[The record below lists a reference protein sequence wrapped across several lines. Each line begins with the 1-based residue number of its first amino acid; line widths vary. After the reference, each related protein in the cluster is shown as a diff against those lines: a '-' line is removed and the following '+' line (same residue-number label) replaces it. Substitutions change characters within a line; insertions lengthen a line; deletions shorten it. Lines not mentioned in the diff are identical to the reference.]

1 MDRDFKRKV
10 FGLMADKFETDA
22 FRDYFL
28 DLCAELPDYVFTIPS
43 STSKKY
49 HSKQQCVTPGG
60 QIIHVY
66 LFSSILNH
74 LLRLEHNREIFGT
87 PEIRD
92 AMRVVPMAHDAI
104 KCGWNGSKY
113 TVPNH
118 PKLAA
123 EWILTVKTEHD
134 IPKRYKEAIAGMCEA
149 HSGEWNKDR
158 SGNEIMKKPENQ
170 MEFLIHECDILA
182 SRSDIIWDVPRELSE
197 IMHFGEDDDPGYEK
211 ITWKNYTLPFG
222 KYKGKTWE
230 QIDNDDPGY
239 IQWALDKLEA
249 TNVKK
254 YLIDYI
260 KLKEVANKS

>member
-1 MDRDFKRKV
+1 MDKEYKRKV
-10 FGLMADKFETDA
+10 FSLMAESFETDE
-22 FRDYFL
+22 FREYFL
-28 DLCAELPDYVFTIPS
+28 DLCEELPDYIFTMPS
-43 STSKKY
+43 STSRKY
-49 HSKQQCVTPGG
+49 HSKQQCVSPGG

-74 LLRLEHNREIFGT
+74 LLRLEHNKEIYST

-104 KCGWNGSKY
+104 KCGWSGSKY

-123 EWILTVKTEHD
+123 EWILRQKTDHD
-134 IPKRYKEAIAGMCEA
+134 IPQNYKEAIAGMCEA

-158 SGNEIMKKPENQ
+158 SGNEIMKKPGNQ

-182 SRSDIIWDVPRELSE
+182 SRSDIIWDIPKELSE
-197 IMHFGEDDDPGYEK
+197 IINYTSQDDPNYVE
-211 ITWKNYTLPFG
+211 ITWENFTLPFG
-222 KYKGKTWE
+222 KYKGSTWK
-230 QIDNDDPGY
+230 QIDECDPGY
-239 IQWALDKLEA
+239 IQWALAKMEDG
-249 TNVKK
+249 NVKK

-260 KLKEVANKS
+260 EVRSKA

>member
-1 MDRDFKRKV
+1 M
-10 FGLMADKFETDA
+10 
-22 FRDYFL
+22 
-28 DLCAELPDYVFTIPS
+28 PS

-74 LLRLEHNREIFGT
+74 LLRLERNKQIFST

-104 KCGWNGSKY
+104 KCGWKGGRY
-113 TVPNH
+113 TVPDH

-123 EWILTVKTEHD
+123 EWILTVKTDHD
-134 IPKRYKEAIAGMCEA
+134 IPYNYKEAIAGMCEA

-158 SGNEIMKKPENQ
+158 SGKEIMKKPENQ

-182 SRSDIIWDVPRELSE
+182 SRSDIIWDIPKELTNVLHSDE
-197 IMHFGEDDDPGYEK
+197 NDDFDHERT
-211 ITWKNYTLPFG
+211 TWKDFTLPFG

-230 QIDNDDPGY
+230 QIDKEDPGY
-239 IQWALDKLEA
+239 VQWALAKMEA
-249 TNVKK
+249 TNVKQ
-254 YLIDYI
+254 YLLDYI
-260 KLKEVANKS
+260 ESKNVADKS